1 MLIGLKSKNLLY
13 FTVLILMLFPFSMFS
28 QTVSVEGISNNEK
41 AFIFVSYLLKGETL
55 TDSVRIIN
63 NRFKFDIKISEN
75 QKYRLKFDKDDKA
88 YFDFYSTSP
97 ITQLDL
103 KKDITQSFVKNP
115 SELQVD
121 FLRHKEFVDK
131 FWEENKKSIADSEKR
146 QDSINNLRITQ
157 ELQYLKDYPYS
168 LSSLEAMELL
178 LKMKYGRARYLE
190 FKEVLNRLPEE
201 MSKTPYAISM
211 RGFVDILDKYH
222 ALTELPVIK
231 AIDQNGLEIDTGNVA
246 KGRFLLLDFWA
257 SWCVPCRHDH
267 PALKELYTANK
278 DRLEILQFSIDENT
292 ELWRK
297 AIQDDEIGLWKHVS
311 VKENDLKTIRRD
323 LLIFSVPVKI
333 LVNPEGQII
342 KRWEGADDIFL
353 EEIKDILKK

>member
-1 MLIGLKSKNLLY
+1 
-13 FTVLILMLFPFSMFS
+13 MLFPFSLFC
-28 QTVSVEGISNNEK
+28 QTISVEGISNSGNS
-41 AFIFVSYLLKGETL
+41 FIFVSYSLKGEAL
-55 TDSVRIIN
+55 TDSISIIN
-63 NRFKFDIKISEN
+63 NQFKFDLNVSEN
-75 QKYRLKFDKDDKA
+75 QKYRLKFDKEDKA

-121 FLRHKEFVDK
+121 FLRHQEFVDK
-131 FWEENKKSIADSEKR
+131 FWEKNKKSMVDSEEL

-157 ELQYLKDYPYS
+157 ELEYLRDYPNS
-168 LSSLEAMELL
+168 LSSLESMELL

-190 FKEVLNRLPEE
+190 FKEVLNRLSED

-211 RGFVDILDKYH
+211 RSFVDILDKYH
-222 ALTELPVIK
+222 ALKKLPVIK
-231 AIDQNGLEIDTGNVA
+231 ALDQDSIEIDTRNVA
-246 KGRFLLLDFWA
+246 QGKYLLLDFWA

-267 PALKELYTANK
+267 PALKELYAANR

-292 ELWRK
+292 DLWRK
-297 AIQDDEIGLWKHVS
+297 AILEDKLALWRHVS

-333 LVNPEGQII
+333 LVDPEGRII
-342 KRWEGADDIFL
+342 RRWEGADDIFL
-353 EEIKDILKK
+353 EEIKDLVKR